1 MSSVPRSINGML
13 VGSDILVVSGDLVTQ
28 ESVSTLVDLH
38 RANAAGLTIL
48 LNRPAFDLATLQVSY
63 VQLLFKNFLL
73 SKK

>member
-1 MSSVPRSINGML
+1 ML

-48 LNRPAFDLATLQVSY
+48 LNRPAFDLTTLQVSCITFSL
-63 VQLLFKNFLL
+63 VL
-73 SKK
+73 S